1 MALIAP
7 LVGQARRAA
16 AREDAHLLPLF
27 REQYFHTTAM
37 TSSPRRLSARIAA
50 TSLATVWR
58 LRSSTVCRAPGAPPY
73 SGPTSFHS
81 APSPR
86 GSVTGGPSFSAPTS
100 LGSDINTIMAS
111 QDPSLPKRDNHTP
124 SCAVCQRRKVKCN
137 RVFPCGPCTKTGL
150 QCEFKPVGEPQGRK
164 RVKRSH
170 DAGEEGDPVAE
181 GGTPPARLSPPQ
193 RESDSAGGGAS
204 PGVSRGVRGEGGYPY
219 WNAVPTGESP
229 AVSDST
235 AVRDFRHYRP
245 STGPAVIDT
254 QDSSASLDPAIAGT
268 EDGKAAKAAGHFLFK
283 KTQTQAVQPPANQIV
298 QLWQTY
304 LSNVD
309 PILKIVHAPTLQQTI
324 LGQIGKPVLPSNLQ
338 ALTSAIYFVSVVS
351 LQDEACE
358 TLLQIPRKDLLA
370 QYRQATEDGLSAANF
385 VTTTDITVLQAFVFY
400 LAALRSLGEVAA
412 VWSLAGLALRIAA
425 TIGITHDHTSP
436 TATLSPFDRELRRR
450 LWWALVYLDSRTAE
464 LVGQDGDRLLQRHD
478 VRLPANLNDTQ
489 LFPSMQR
496 LPESR
501 PAATEMSYVLLRALL
516 ASHLNTVLGA
526 PGPAGTWARIR
537 SASVP
542 MAEKASVVE
551 SLEQRL
557 HEEVLR
563 FCDPTVPLQAHTLN
577 AAQTS
582 LTKMRL
588 VGNIPYDRSPATA
601 GSGEGYSEN
610 LFQLSGKMMRLQLEL
625 FTDPSLRKWKWH
637 WQGTF
642 QWYALA
648 ELLRQTRL
656 RVQAAPET
664 TAAWLL
670 VKRVLEEVVPQL
682 GCDPEKCAILTA
694 VQALFQTAMRH
705 REQGENVTSS
715 NAQSGQESGGQGSTG
730 TPHASGEGRQ
740 SPHARQMNGF
750 SLGLGHGSRPFIAL
764 LPAMDC
770 MRAPASSVLEAE
782 PGHDQAAS
790 SVAGDGVDEVGGMAL
805 DFAAVDW
812 VEFDRLA
819 GELSAS

>member
-1 MALIAP
+1 
-7 LVGQARRAA
+7 
-16 AREDAHLLPLF
+16 
-27 REQYFHTTAM
+27 M
-37 TSSPRRLSARIAA
+37 TSSPRRLSARVAA

-58 LRSSTVCRAPGAPPY
+58 LHSSTVRRAPGAPPC

-81 APSPR
+81 APSPS
-86 GSVTGGPSFSAPTS
+86 GSVTGGPSPSAPTS

-111 QDPSLPKRDNHTP
+111 QDPLPKRDNHTP

-170 DAGEEGDPVAE
+170 DAGDEGDPVAE
-181 GGTPPARLSPPQ
+181 GGTPRARLSPPQ

-204 PGVSRGVRGEGGYPY
+204 PEVFRGVRGEGGYPY
-219 WNAVPTGESP
+219 WNAVPTGEAL

-245 STGPAVIDT
+245 SNAPAVSDT
-254 QDSSASLDPAIAGT
+254 RDDTGSLDPAIAGPS
-268 EDGKAAKAAGHFLFK
+268 DGKTARAEGHFLFK
-283 KTQTQAVQPPANQIV
+283 QTQTQAVQPPANQIV

-324 LGQIGKPVLPSNLQ
+324 LGQIGKPALPPNLQ

-351 LQDEACE
+351 LQDEECG
-358 TLLQIPRKDLLA
+358 TLLQIPRKELLA

-385 VTTTDITVLQAFVFY
+385 VTTTDITVLQALIFY

-425 TIGITHDHTSP
+425 TIGITHDPP
-436 TATLSPFDRELRRR
+436 TPPTPTPSPFDRELRRR

-577 AAQTS
+577 AAQTF

-656 RVQAAPET
+656 RVQTAPET

-705 REQGENVTSS
+705 REQGGGAPVSDVRS
-715 NAQSGQESGGQGSTG
+715 SGQADGHEVSAGAAQAGGD
-730 TPHASGEGRQ
+730 GRQ
-740 SPHARQMNGF
+740 SSHARQMNGF
-750 SLGLGHGSRPFIAL
+750 SRGLGHGARPFSAL

-770 MRAPASSVLEAE
+770 MRASASSVLEAE
-782 PGHDQAAS
+782 SGHGQAAS
-790 SVAGDGVDEVGGMAL
+790 SVAGGGVDEVGGMAL

-812 VEFDRLA
+812 EEFDRLA